1 MEIKVFV
8 PIFFKLHNIGDHFF
22 AIDTSVQFL
31 IPSKT
36 CPSLFHGTVADEQSY
51 EYNLI
56 YHQLEYKHRKK
67 GCTKKIKNARPP
79 GVKKISKYFCSLFLK
94 TKE

>member
-8 PIFFKLHNIGDHFF
+8 PIFFKINNIGDHFF
-22 AIDTSVQFL
+22 AIDTSDQFL
-31 IPSKT
+31 IRSKT

-56 YHQLEYKHRKK
+56 YRQAKQRIRI
-67 GCTKKIKNARPP
+67 CI
-79 GVKKISKYFCSLFLK
+79 K
-94 TKE
+94 TKEWSP